1 MAVAKTRS
9 DAPAGKGKP
18 QHGQRGW
25 RNSSLLNLYGGGKFL
40 FAWYVNFNNVLT
52 MYFKSKKVSLAI
64 LAITSLVVSRPM
76 FFFFDDPEGTNLLV
90 TIVTASFVYML
101 SLSLYVINLRVI
113 GLKRLLLTICFQISI
128 VLVLYFCLK

>member
-1 MAVAKTRS
+1 
-9 DAPAGKGKP
+9 
-18 QHGQRGW
+18 
-25 RNSSLLNLYGGGKFL
+25 
-40 FAWYVNFNNVLT
+40 
-52 MYFKSKKVSLAI
+52 
-64 LAITSLVVSRPM
+64 M